1 MSRSPFALFVLAAV
15 VPQTDSPASGHSRVL
30 KNPVEI
36 RVTSTTGVSIPFR
49 VETRGGVLI
58 QVGADGRWYD
68 APGGARTTPAQLRAF
83 PQGPGLLLT
92 SDNGQPLH
100 VEAWRVVGNTQRVSA
115 DGRALVVRVAS
126 PRSPPEVVPAG
137 PNTVP

>member
-1 MSRSPFALFVLAAV
+1 MSRSLFAFLVLAAV
-15 VPQTDSPASGHSRVL
+15 IPQTDSLASGHARAL

-36 RVTSTTGVSIPFR
+36 RVTSAEGASLPFH

-58 QVGADGRWYD
+58 HVGADGRWYD
-68 APGGARTTPAQLRAF
+68 EAGGARTTPAQLRAF
-83 PQGPGLLLT
+83 PQGPGLLL
-92 SDNGQPLH
+92 SSNHGQLLH
-100 VEAWRVVGNTQRVSA
+100 VEAWRMLGDTQRTSA

-137 PNTVP
+137 SNTVP